1 MNKVIV
7 VMGVS
12 GSGKTSVGSELAQR
26 VGWQFFDG
34 DDFHPPQNVQKMA
47 QGTPLNDADRI
58 PWLET
63 LQKLIHTQISQ
74 GNSIV
79 LACSALKASYREIL
93 CKNNPE
99 VMFVHLAGD
108 FQLIAD
114 RMRERS
120 DHYMQ
125 ANMLESQFATLEV
138 PADAWSVSVDQPV
151 ANIVEEILQSLG
163 LI

>member
-1 MNKVIV
+1 MNKTIV

-12 GSGKTSVGSELAQR
+12 GSGKTSVGSGLALQL
-26 VGWQFFDG
+26 GWQFFDG

-47 QGTPLNDADRI
+47 QGTPLTDTDRI
-58 PWLET
+58 PWLEE
-63 LQKLIHTQISQ
+63 LQKLIHTQFKQ

-99 VMFVHLAGD
+99 VMFVHLVGD

-114 RMRERS
+114 RMRERN
-120 DHYMQ
+120 DHYMK
-125 ANMLESQFATLEV
+125 ASMLESQFATLEV
-138 PADAWSVSVDQPV
+138 PADALSVSIDQPV
-151 ANIVEEILQSLG
+151 ASIIEEIIQSLD
-163 LI
+163 

>member
-1 MNKVIV
+1 MNKTIV

-12 GSGKTSVGSELAQR
+12 GSGKTSVGSELALR
-26 VGWQFFDG
+26 LGWQFFDG

-47 QGTPLNDADRI
+47 QGTPLTDADRI
-58 PWLET
+58 PWLEE
-63 LQKLIHTQISQ
+63 LQKLIHTQFKQ

-99 VMFVHLAGD
+99 VMFVHLVGD

-120 DHYMQ
+120 DHYMK
-125 ANMLESQFATLEV
+125 ASMLESQFATLEV
-138 PADAWSVSVDQPV
+138 PADALSVSIDQPV
-151 ANIVEEILQSLG
+151 ASIIEEIIQSLD
-163 LI
+163 

>member
-1 MNKVIV
+1 MNKTIV

-12 GSGKTSVGSELAQR
+12 GSGKTSVGSGLALR
-26 VGWQFFDG
+26 LGWQFFDG

-47 QGTPLNDADRI
+47 QGSPLTDEDRI
-58 PWLET
+58 PWLEE
-63 LQKLIHTQISQ
+63 LQKLIHTQFMQ

-79 LACSALKASYREIL
+79 LACSALKDSYREIL

-99 VMFVHLAGD
+99 VMFVHLVGD

-120 DHYMQ
+120 DHYMK
-125 ANMLESQFATLEV
+125 ASMLESQFATLEV
-138 PADAWSVSVDQPV
+138 PADALSVSIDQPV
-151 ANIVEEILQSLG
+151 ASIIEEIIQSLD
-163 LI
+163 

>member
-1 MNKVIV
+1 MNKTIV

-12 GSGKTSVGSELAQR
+12 GSGKTSVGSGLALR
-26 VGWQFFDG
+26 LGWQFFDG

-47 QGTPLNDADRI
+47 QGSPLTDADRI
-58 PWLET
+58 PWLEE
-63 LQKLIHTQISQ
+63 LQKLIHTQFKQ

-99 VMFVHLAGD
+99 VMFVHLVGD

-114 RMRERS
+114 RMRERN
-120 DHYMQ
+120 DHYMK
-125 ANMLESQFATLEV
+125 ASMLESQFATLEV
-138 PADAWSVSVDQPV
+138 PADALSVSIDQPV
-151 ANIVEEILQSLG
+151 ASIIEEIIQSLD
-163 LI
+163 